1 MVVAMSD
8 DFCDFE
14 FSVRAEAARDVPR
27 HVIDKNPYAGRAFRS
42 AIEAAYG
49 PLPEAMALAEA
60 FAAIRPAILQA
71 AEKKVI
77 AVEGEIDQPV
87 PVAGPDIC
95 G

>member
-1 MVVAMSD
+1 MSD

-14 FSVRAEAARDVPR
+14 FSVGADVRRNLPR
-27 HVIDKNPYAGRAFRS
+27 HIVDRNPYTGRAFRS

-60 FAAIRPAILQA
+60 FAAVRPAILQA

-77 AVEGEIDQPV
+77 ALEGEVDQPV

-95 G
+95 

>member
-1 MVVAMSD
+1 
-8 DFCDFE
+8 
-14 FSVRAEAARDVPR
+14 
-27 HVIDKNPYAGRAFRS
+27 
-42 AIEAAYG
+42 
-49 PLPEAMALAEA
+49 MALVDA
-60 FAAIRPAILQA
+60 FAAVRPAILQA

>member
-1 MVVAMSD
+1 MSD

-14 FSVRAEAARDVPR
+14 FTVRAAAGRDLPR
-27 HVIDKNPYAGRAFRS
+27 HVIERNPYAGRAFRS

-49 PLPEAMALAEA
+49 PLPEAMALADA
-60 FAAIRPAILQA
+60 FAAVRPAILQA